1 MAFVDIFL
9 GVPQSKYAGLAILLA
24 ISVVAFAILVGK
36 EPIPMGQKFMFI
48 LIMFLVSLPGL
59 LLTLFQLTCLV
70 TGSGLKNQR
79 WWCSAYAWI
88 GAALIIL
95 YSVILV
101 GAGIMSLVNGSSII
115 KDLAEMDQ
123 SNAAR
128 DEANRMAKE
137 MFENLPVPPLADDG
151 TMVTDTD
158 TFANEP
164 VHMPMPEVKDK
175 KDEHVPMM
183 APPAPMMAPPTAPK
197 TETFENI
204 DMISAADPELFSN
217 CGAPVPQ

>member
-1 MAFVDIFL
+1 MAFIDIFL

-79 WWCSAYAWI
+79 WWCSAYAWF
-88 GAALIIL
+88 GSALIIL

-101 GAGIMSLVNGSSII
+101 GAGVMSLVNGSSII
-115 KDLAEMDQ
+115 NDLAEMDQ
-123 SNAAR
+123 STAVRA
-128 DEANRMAKE
+128 EANRMARE
-137 MFENLPVPPLADDG
+137 MFENSMTVPPIDDDG
-151 TMVTDTD
+151 TMPD
-158 TFANEP
+158 TFKNASPNMSVEEKEKKVDP
-164 VHMPMPEVKDK
+164 V
-175 KDEHVPMM
+175 M
-183 APPAPMMAPPTAPK
+183 AAPLVAPK
-197 TETFENI
+197 QRETFEDTPEYDEI
-204 DMISAADPELFSN
+204 ISAADPELFSN